1 MRGIYTAISLA
12 SMWSEY
18 VRAATWRR
26 AVCALAGDSCAPSRA
41 TVRERGIYTAI
52 SLASMLSGP
61 EAEPEAG
68 GRYDHV
74 AEAP

>member
-26 AVCALAGDSCAPSRA
+26 AVCALKAQADLKL
-41 TVRERGIYTAI
+41 
-52 SLASMLSGP
+52 SLLGSIPPRSP
-61 EAEPEAG
+61 
-68 GRYDHV
+68 
-74 AEAP
+74 

>member
-1 MRGIYTAISLA
+1 MGGIYKTISLA
-12 SMWSEY
+12 SMLGEH

-41 TVRERGIYTAI
+41 AFRERGIYTAI